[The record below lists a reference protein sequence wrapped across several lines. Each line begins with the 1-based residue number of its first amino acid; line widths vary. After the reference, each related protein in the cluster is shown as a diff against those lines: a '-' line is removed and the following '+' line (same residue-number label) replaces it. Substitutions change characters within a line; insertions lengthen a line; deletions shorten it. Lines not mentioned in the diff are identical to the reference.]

1 MRHGLIILLITTAT
15 LISALA
21 VRNNIRE
28 TARRKREIGYTVAL
42 KAYSQALHPGMTRK
56 DVEGYLRSRNTQF
69 TWIYTAFGGRRKSQY
84 ADVVKIGEEAAPWY
98 CSEAYVHIA
107 LEFSPVKDFRQTD
120 SDVLQRIEIYSRA
133 TLPVLQRLLD
143 DKLAQIQYDA
153 VIGIAQYA
161 MSFPVSTVA
170 SKPTDMATFTPPKS
184 VTDEMRLHYPSQ
196 GLCTKSTR
204 IHQLLENLA
213 VSAARHKLA

>member
-1 MRHGLIILLITTAT
+1 
-15 LISALA
+15 
-21 VRNNIRE
+21 
-28 TARRKREIGYTVAL
+28 
-42 KAYSQALHPGMTRK
+42 
-56 DVEGYLRSRNTQF
+56 
-69 TWIYTAFGGRRKSQY
+69 
-84 ADVVKIGEEAAPWY
+84 
-98 CSEAYVHIA
+98 
-107 LEFSPVKDFRQTD
+107 VKDFRQTD